1 MDPFFNSIYQVATD
15 AVKDRLREYGIFI
28 TLLAS
33 SGELWDGVL
42 ATGCESERSALGQSG
57 ELHGTEELLDA
68 YFVDDGWYMI
78 AHKQAAELIRRMRV
92 LRLDLLEISAVQ

>member
-1 MDPFFNSIYQVATD
+1 MEFLRQ
-15 AVKDRLREYGIFI
+15 AVRASDLRLGRVE
-28 TLLAS
+28 S
-33 SGELWDGVL
+33 SM
-42 ATGCESERSALGQSG
+42 ARK
-57 ELHGTEELLDA
+57 EELLDA